1 MPTLIF
7 LKKQAFEYVL
17 ISVTFTKILEV
28 KSSELQV
35 CIYSS
40 FFEGSGVIPVIESW
54 NEKLYTIIIYIT

>member
-1 MPTLIF
+1 M
-7 LKKQAFEYVL
+7 
-17 ISVTFTKILEV
+17 TFTKILEV

-40 FFEGSGVIPVIESW
+40 FFEDSGVIPVIESW